1 MNLQRLHFNLY
12 LLLTFFYK
20 SIAFSVTNM
29 SGVTKKQL
37 LKDILQSPAPKFE
50 RNGSIEATR
59 IIECKNSL
67 GECIL
72 YDDKANKV
80 LWTNIYGKEF
90 HSFDLATGEHVV
102 VTDLPKYVC
111 AFGLRKEGQ
120 DGYIFAWEDGFQ
132 LYDPHT
138 RTELSKYS
146 VGEAVN
152 PNQLPT
158 RLNDG
163 KCCPSGKR
171 FICGGYYG
179 DIEGMYMKVYKVEA
193 ETDKSGEISLKH
205 EPVVDKIQVTNSM
218 CWSPDRKTMYLADS
232 PTATIFQHDY
242 DMEKGEL
249 SNRRVL
255 RKYSVGVPDGSCCD
269 NEGNVWNSVWMDGER
284 QSYVQCTNPEGE
296 VIYTITLPD
305 NSSQLTCCCFGGPDL
320 DVLFISSANINI
332 DMEKEPFAGSVYAV
346 KLGVKGQVEP
356 RFG

>member
-1 MNLQRLHFNLY
+1 M
-12 LLLTFFYK
+12 
-20 SIAFSVTNM
+20 
-29 SGVTKKQL
+29 
-37 LKDILQSPAPKFE
+37 
-50 RNGSIEATR
+50 
-59 IIECKNSL
+59 
-67 GECIL
+67 
-72 YDDKANKV
+72 
-80 LWTNIYGKEF
+80 
-90 HSFDLATGEHVV
+90 
-102 VTDLPKYVC
+102 
-111 AFGLRKEGQ
+111 
-120 DGYIFAWEDGFQ
+120 
-132 LYDPHT
+132 
-138 RTELSKYS
+138 SKYS

-163 KCCPSGKR
+163 KCCPSGER

-193 ETDKSGEISLKH
+193 ETDESGDISLKH
-205 EPVVDKIQVTNSM
+205 EPVVEKIQVTNSM

-242 DMEKGEL
+242 NMEKGEL

-255 RKYSVGVPDGSCCD
+255 RKYNVGVPDGSCCD
-269 NEGNVWNSVWMDGER
+269 TEGNVWNAVWMDGER

-346 KLGVKGQVEP
+346 KLGVKGQIEP